1 MPTAPTIISRAVAVG
16 GPGVGNTD
24 RFVAQIEDKL
34 WAYGPNINPLIRI
47 ANVTKK
53 RSVGNQEYKVLNDKH
68 LPRFTR
74 INNGGGYNTT
84 DASIVVDNGNYAV
97 PQMVVEVTRTGEQML
112 VTAIS
117 SNTWTVERGYD
128 TAAAGTGVA
137 IVDND
142 EVRIL
147 GIAGA
152 ERSGAP
158 TSQQTTPGTVLN
170 YAQVLM
176 RSINLSEIRNHTEEY
191 GPKELERQTKNTLH
205 EFKVD
210 TELFF
215 KFGKPLKDVEGS
227 SPLDGSVADTRYKM
241 GGLKYFIDNYASA
254 NVLDVASG
262 VITQTALWDF
272 MAPMFEDMPEDSTG
286 QGMELMALCG
296 AKAFNAFHSWAVA
309 RIETSVDTK
318 KYGLQLQTYQAPVG
332 RLNLVQDYTLKGD
345 EYADYMFLVNPKDLE
360 YVYLQGMDMTVK
372 TNVQANDVLERK
384 DMIYGVIGLGIK
396 RPELHG
402 YIKNMQAAA

>member
-1 MPTAPTIISRAVAVG
+1 M
-16 GPGVGNTD
+16 
-24 RFVAQIEDKL
+24 
-34 WAYGPNINPLIRI
+34 Y
-47 ANVTKK
+47 
-53 RSVGNQEYKVLNDKH
+53 
-68 LPRFTR
+68 
-74 INNGGGYNTT
+74 
-84 DASIVVDNGNYAV
+84 
-97 PQMVVEVTRTGEQML
+97 
-112 VTAIS
+112 
-117 SNTWTVERGYD
+117 
-128 TAAAGTGVA
+128 
-137 IVDND
+137 
-142 EVRIL
+142 
-147 GIAGA
+147 
-152 ERSGAP
+152 
-158 TSQQTTPGTVLN
+158 
-170 YAQVLM
+170 
-176 RSINLSEIRNHTEEY
+176 
-191 GPKELERQTKNTLH
+191 

-227 SPLDGSVADTRYKM
+227 SPLDGSVADTRYKT
-241 GGLKYFIDNYASA
+241 GGLKYWIDNYASA
-254 NVLDVASG
+254 NILDANG

-272 MAPMFEDMPEDSTG
+272 LAPMYEDMPEDSTS

-345 EYADYMFLVNPKDLE
+345 EYADYMFVVNPKDLE
-360 YVYLQGMDMTVK
+360 YTYLQGMDMKVK

-384 DMIYGVIGLGIK
+384 DMVYGVIGLGIK

>member
-1 MPTAPTIISRAVAVG
+1 MPTAPTVISRAVAVG

-24 RFVAQIEDKL
+24 RLVIQIEDKI
-34 WAYGPNINPLIRI
+34 WQYGPNLNPLIRI

-53 RSVGNQEYKVLNDKH
+53 RSVGNQEFKVLNDKH

-74 INNGGGYNTT
+74 INNGAGYNTT
-84 DASIVVDNGNYAV
+84 DTSIVVDNGNYAV
-97 PQMVVEVTRTGEQML
+97 AQMVVEVTRTGEHML
-112 VTAIS
+112 VTAVS

-128 TAAAGTGVA
+128 TIAAGTGVA

-142 EVRIL
+142 EVRVL
-147 GIAGA
+147 GLAGS

-158 TSQQTTPGTVLN
+158 TSQQTSPGTVTN
-170 YAQVLM
+170 YAQLLM
-176 RSINLSEIRNHTEEY
+176 RSINLSEIRQHTEEY
-191 GPKELERQTKNTLH
+191 GPKELERQTKNTTY

-227 SPLDGSVADTRYKM
+227 SPLDGSVADTRYKT
-241 GGLKYFIDNYASA
+241 GGLKYWIDNYASA
-254 NVLDVASG
+254 NILDANS

-272 MAPMFEDMPEDSTG
+272 LAPLYEDMPEDATG

-296 AKAFNAFHSWAVA
+296 SKAFNAFHSWAVA
-309 RIETSVDTK
+309 RIETSVETK

-345 EYADYMFLVNPKDLE
+345 EYADYMFVVNPKDLE